1 MPASIAILSLS
12 ILILNCQN
20 IATQT
25 LYKPS
30 SDWQTTLIRTSGEEV
45 TKRMLLEPDA
55 KSTDTS
61 KPAFMSP
68 PPGSKPYY
76 GFPLIK
82 ETTTDG
88 FTMGS
93 ITDFLEKDSDE
104 GCTIGDAFIEG
115 PDGTRAGI
123 MWEVGKEFLFS
134 TILEPD
140 SDRWGVYIF
149 NVRKAVNSIDDFKN
163 NFRLMLPKI
172 KELYKETRQFKN
184 IK

>member
-1 MPASIAILSLS
+1 MRASKVILSLS

-20 IATQT
+20 ITTQQ
-25 LYKPS
+25 LYKS
-30 SDWQTTLIRTSGEEV
+30 SDDWQTTLVRTSGEEV
-45 TKRMLLEPDA
+45 TKRMLLDSDA
-55 KSTDTS
+55 KSTDSS
-61 KPAFMSP
+61 KPAFISP

-123 MWEVGKEFLFS
+123 TWEVGKEFLFT
-134 TILEPD
+134 TIIEPD
-140 SDRWGVYIF
+140 SDRWGVYFFTVIE
-149 NVRKAVNSIDDFKN
+149 AVNSLPDFNN
-163 NFRLMLPKI
+163 NFSLMLPKI
-172 KELYKETRQFKN
+172 KQLYQQTRQ
-184 IK
+184 

>member
-1 MPASIAILSLS
+1 MRASKVILSLS

-20 IATQT
+20 IATQQ
-25 LYKPS
+25 LYKS
-30 SDWQTTLIRTSGEEV
+30 SDDWQTTLVRTSGEEV
-45 TKRMLLEPDA
+45 TKRMLLDPDA
-55 KSTDTS
+55 KSTDTN
-61 KPAFMSP
+61 KPAFISP
-68 PPGSKPYY
+68 PSGSKPYY

-123 MWEVGKEFLFS
+123 TWEVRKEFLFT
-134 TILEPD
+134 TIIEPD
-140 SDRWGVYIF
+140 SDRWGVYFIT
-149 NVRKAVNSIDDFKN
+149 VRKAVNSVADFKN

-172 KELYKETRQFKN
+172 KQLYQQTRQ
-184 IK
+184 

>member
-1 MPASIAILSLS
+1 MYASKVILSLS

-20 IATQT
+20 IITQQ
-25 LYKPS
+25 LYKS
-30 SDWQTTLIRTSGEEV
+30 SDDWQTTLVKTSGEKV
-45 TKRMLLEPDA
+45 TKRMLLDPDA

-61 KPAFMSP
+61 KPAFISP
-68 PPGSKPYY
+68 PPDSKPYY
-76 GFPLIK
+76 GFPLIT
-82 ETTTDG
+82 ETTTAG

-104 GCTIGDAFIEG
+104 GCTIGDAFVEG

-123 MWEVGKEFLFS
+123 TWEVGKEFLFM
-134 TILEPD
+134 TIVEPD

-149 NVRKAVNSIDDFKN
+149 TVRKAVTSIADFKD

-172 KELYKETRQFKN
+172 KQLYQQTRQ
-184 IK
+184 